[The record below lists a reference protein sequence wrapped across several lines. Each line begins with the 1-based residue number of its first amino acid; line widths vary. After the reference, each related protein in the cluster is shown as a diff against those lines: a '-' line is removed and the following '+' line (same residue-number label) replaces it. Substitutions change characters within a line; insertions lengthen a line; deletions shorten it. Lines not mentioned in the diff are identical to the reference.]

1 MTPRMAIERRFG
13 GELREAANGQLA
25 GYAAVFNSLS
35 QDLGGFVEVVRPGAF
50 ARTLQKADHVRALYD
65 HQGGHVL
72 GRVGAGTL
80 KLAEDDRGLRFE
92 VQLPPTTVAR
102 DLAVL
107 VERGDVAGASFA
119 FRAQKERW
127 STHEGLPLRE
137 LLDVD
142 LEEVT
147 ITARPAYP
155 DTSVALRSLARWR
168 SGAPLALRWRFLATV

>member
-1 MTPRMAIERRFG
+1 MAEWRHG
-13 GELREAANGQLA
+13 GELRTADPSRLL
-25 GYAAVFNSLS
+25 GYAAIFNTPS

-50 ARTLQKADHVRALYD
+50 SRTLQKADHVRALYD

-92 VQLPPTTVAR
+92 VALPPTTVAR

-119 FRAQKERW
+119 FRAQEERW
-127 STHEGLPLRE
+127 TTYEGLPLRE

-142 LEEVT
+142 LEEIT

-168 SGAPLALRWRFLATV
+168 SGAPLALRWRFLETL